1 MFICQRKLTRR
12 KRKYEKAYRENLAWF
27 GNNYSS
33 LLTITLG
40 GSSIANA
47 RVDFINATLGTS
59 SYKIEQGDSDS
70 DGIYYESEFDNVEDL
85 VKAKEQLAAEISSE
99 GSVLFKN
106 TDQTLPLDKSKEAVT
121 LWGLNSHLPGNRRIN
136 WFLCCG

>member
-1 MFICQRKLTRR
+1 MKKHTGKIWRG
-12 KRKYEKAYRENLAWF
+12 LATTTA
-27 GNNYSS
+27 S

-70 DGIYYESEFDNVEDL
+70 DGIYYESDHPLNQPQQRNQLIRRFPEDGCL
-85 VKAKEQLAAEISSE
+85 SPR
-99 GSVLFKN
+99 G
-106 TDQTLPLDKSKEAVT
+106 
-121 LWGLNSHLPGNRRIN
+121 
-136 WFLCCG
+136 

>member
-1 MFICQRKLTRR
+1 MKKHTGKIWRG
-12 KRKYEKAYRENLAWF
+12 LATTTA
-27 GNNYSS
+27 S

-70 DGIYYESEFDNVEDL
+70 DGIYNIFDNNHEL
-85 VKAKEQLAAEISSE
+85 LFNPIS
-99 GSVLFKN
+99 
-106 TDQTLPLDKSKEAVT
+106 DISKYKDEYI
-121 LWGLNSHLPGNRRIN
+121 SI
-136 WFLCCG
+136 

>member
-1 MFICQRKLTRR
+1 MKKHTGKIWRG
-12 KRKYEKAYRENLAWF
+12 LATTTA
-27 GNNYSS
+27 S

-85 VKAKEQLAAEISSE
+85 VRL
-99 GSVLFKN
+99 KN
-106 TDQTLPLDKSKEAVT
+106 SWLLKFLQKVPFYSKIQIRPFHLTNLKKLLPSGA
-121 LWGLNSHLPGNRRIN
+121 
-136 WFLCCG
+136 

>member
-1 MFICQRKLTRR
+1 MKKHTGKIWRG
-12 KRKYEKAYRENLAWF
+12 LATTTA
-27 GNNYSS
+27 S

-85 VKAKEQLAAEISSE
+85 VKAKNSWLLKFLQKVPFYSKIQIR
-99 GSVLFKN
+99 LFHLTNPKKL
-106 TDQTLPLDKSKEAVT
+106 LPSGA
-121 LWGLNSHLPGNRRIN
+121 
-136 WFLCCG
+136 

>member
-1 MFICQRKLTRR
+1 MKKHTGKIWRG
-12 KRKYEKAYRENLAWF
+12 LATTTA
-27 GNNYSS
+27 S

-99 GSVLFKN
+99 GSVY
-106 TDQTLPLDKSKEAVT
+106 SKIILSLIASLVKCVQI
-121 LWGLNSHLPGNRRIN
+121 LNMCSLSEHGNPAKMFII
-136 WFLCCG
+136 

>member
-1 MFICQRKLTRR
+1 MKKHTGKIWRG
-12 KRKYEKAYRENLAWF
+12 LATTTA
-27 GNNYSS
+27 S

-106 TDQTLPLDKSKEAVT
+106 TDQTLPQIQRSCYPL
-121 LWGLNSHLPGNRRIN
+121 GLKQPSSGNRRIN

>member
-1 MFICQRKLTRR
+1 MKKHTGKIWRG
-12 KRKYEKAYRENLAWF
+12 LATTTA
-27 GNNYSS
+27 S

-99 GSVLFKN
+99 G
-106 TDQTLPLDKSKEAVT
+106 
-121 LWGLNSHLPGNRRIN
+121 
-136 WFLCCG
+136 

>member
-1 MFICQRKLTRR
+1 MKKHTGKIWRG
-12 KRKYEKAYRENLAWF
+12 LATTTA
-27 GNNYSS
+27 S

-106 TDQTLPLDKSKEAVT
+106 TDQTL
-121 LWGLNSHLPGNRRIN
+121 HLTNPKKLLPSGA
-136 WFLCCG
+136 